1 MATKR
6 TPREVAHDDHYLDVI
21 ERLTRLESEHLQ
33 LHKVMEGTDDQP
45 GLVSTLRDVNTRLT
59 KYETRWGMIVM
70 LITAVAAALT
80 MFKDWILERI
90 RS

>member
-1 MATKR
+1 MTAKR
-6 TPREVAHDDHYLDVI
+6 TQREVAHDDHYLDVI

-33 LHKVMEGTDDQP
+33 LLKVMEGTDDQP

-70 LITAVAAALT
+70 LITAVGSALVLL
-80 MFKDWILERI
+80 KDWILERF
-90 RS
+90 R